1 MTPDVPGGPEAPLL
15 EARGLRKRYGP
26 REVLKGVHLRLYPG
40 EVLGVVG
47 ASGSGKST
55 LLRVLHLEETAEGAY
70 FLRAPGLEGVNLLTL
85 SPYERPKARR
95 HLAMVYQEAAQG
107 LRMGFSA
114 LSNAAEPLLVLGR
127 RHFGEVAETALEALA
142 SADFPQDRSSAP
154 PRRLSGGE
162 RQRVQLAKALVHR
175 PLVVLLDEPTT
186 GLDLLVQATF
196 LDTLRRLKGELGM
209 AMVLV
214 SHDLGVVRA
223 VADRILVLL
232 EGEVVEEGL
241 ADQVLED
248 PQHPYTQDLVH
259 ARL

>member
-1 MTPDVPGGPEAPLL
+1 MAPEAPLL
-15 EARGLRKRYGP
+15 EVEGLRKRYGK
-26 REVLKGVHLRLYPG
+26 REVLKGVNLRLYPG
-40 EVLGVVG
+40 EALGVVG

-55 LLRVLHLEETAEGAY
+55 LLRVLHLEEEAEGLYRLA
-70 FLRAPGLEGVNLLTL
+70 APGLEGRNLLEL
-85 SPYERPKARR
+85 SPYERPLARR
-95 HLAMVYQEAAQG
+95 FLAMVYQEAALG

-114 LSNAAEPLLVLGR
+114 LANAAEPLLVA
-127 RHFGEVAETALEALA
+127 GERNFARGVEGALMALEAA
-142 SADFPQDRSSAP
+142 EFPLERAP
-154 PRRLSGGE
+154 DPPSRLSGGQ
-162 RQRVQLAKALVHR
+162 RQRVQIARALAQR
-175 PLVVLLDEPTT
+175 PLAILLDEPTT
-186 GLDLLVQATF
+186 GLDLLVQATL
-196 LDTLRRLKGELGM
+196 LDTLRRLKGELGV

-248 PQHPYTQDLVH
+248 PQHPYTQDLVQ

>member
-1 MTPDVPGGPEAPLL
+1 MRLDPPLL
-15 EARGLRKRYGP
+15 EARGLRKRYGD
-26 REVLKGVHLRLYPG
+26 REVLKGVSLRLYPG
-40 EVLGVVG
+40 EVLGIVG

-55 LLRVLHLEETAEGAY
+55 LLRVLHLEEGAEGEY
-70 FLRAPGLEGVNLLTL
+70 YLRAPNVEGQNLLTL
-85 SPYERPKARR
+85 SPYERPLARR
-95 HLAMVYQEAAQG
+95 HLAMVYQEAALG

-114 LSNAAEPLLVLGR
+114 LANAAEPLLLD
-127 RHFGEVAETALEALA
+127 GERAFARASGGALAALEA
-142 SADFPQDRSSAP
+142 ADFPLERVGDP

-162 RQRVQLAKALVHR
+162 RQRVQIARALAKR
-175 PLVVLLDEPTT
+175 PLAILLDEPTT

-196 LDTLRRLKGELGM
+196 LDTLRRLKGELGV

-248 PQHPYTQDLVH
+248 PQHPYTQDLVQ

>member
-1 MTPDVPGGPEAPLL
+1 MRPETPLL
-15 EARGLRKRYGP
+15 EARNLRKRYGT
-26 REVLKGVHLRLYPG
+26 REVLKGVSLRLYPG
-40 EVLGVVG
+40 EVLGIVG

-55 LLRVLHLEETAEGAY
+55 LLRVLHLEEEAEGEY
-70 FLRAPGLEGVNLLTL
+70 RLWAPGLEGRNLLYL
-85 SPYERPKARR
+85 SPYERPLARR
-95 HLAMVYQEAAQG
+95 HLAMVYQEASLG

-114 LSNAAEPLLVLGR
+114 LANAAEPLLLLGER
-127 RHFGEVAETALEALA
+127 AYARAAAGALRALEA
-142 SADFPQDRSSAP
+142 ADFPLARAGDP
-154 PRRLSGGE
+154 PKRLSGGE
-162 RQRVQLAKALVHR
+162 RQRVQIARALAQR
-175 PLVVLLDEPTT
+175 PLAILLDEPTT

-196 LDTLRRLKGELGM
+196 LDTLRRLKGELGV

-223 VADRILVLL
+223 MADRILVLL

-248 PQHPYTQDLVH
+248 PQHPYTQDLVQ